1 MNEQQLTDGRVAR
14 YCKPS
19 SIDEQGSPTSAAFQ
33 RRPTEGYLSVFWLEC
48 FQHAHE
54 KTRIHAVK
62 QAMEQRRFTVKPR
75 GQFAVLAIEQ
85 STRYILDEVAE
96 QIVYRT
102 MNLPHC
108 GIFHDGDDLL
118 IAELLAE
125 CVQTSYEVK
134 GLDE

>member
-1 MNEQQLTDGRVAR
+1 MSEQRLTDGRVAR

-33 RRPTEGYLSVFWLEC
+33 RRSTEEYLSVFWLEF
-48 FQHAHE
+48 FQHSHE
-54 KTRIHAVK
+54 KMRIQAVK

-75 GQFAVLAIEQ
+75 GQFAVLEIEQ
-85 STRYILDEVAE
+85 STRYILEEVAE
-96 QIVYRT
+96 QIVYRA

-125 CVQTSYEVK
+125 CVQAQYGVK
-134 GLDE
+134 DVK